1 MGRVRGAAERIVVAV
16 APEVVYDAVSDVT
29 AMGMWSPVNVGA
41 TLQTVGPLR
50 PGDEF
55 VGHNRSGRWLWS
67 TRCRVLEALRGEVFA
82 FEVTSAGVEV
92 SRWAYRFRPVDG
104 GTEVTESWQDL
115 RRGVRG
121 LALYAVSRAVLTPG
135 DPAEVT
141 HRSMR
146 RTLEQLKADLEGPST
161 ERGSASA
168 RR

>member
-41 TLQTVGPLR
+41 TLKSDGPLR
-50 PGDEF
+50 EGDVF
-55 VGHNRSGRWLWS
+55 VGHNRAGRWLWS
-67 TRCRVLEALRGEVFA
+67 TRCRVLAARRGERFSFEASFA
-82 FEVTSAGVEV
+82 GATV
-92 SRWAYRFRPVDG
+92 SRWTYRFRAVDG

-115 RRGVRG
+115 RRGLRG
-121 LALYAVSRAVLTPG
+121 QALYAVTRAVLTRG

-146 RTLEQLKADLEGPST
+146 RTLERLKADLEGPSQ
-161 ERGSASA
+161 
-168 RR
+168 